1 MLLGWCKAKILI
13 WVDSGSDSILPH
25 WFELKGTVKICSRY
39 RKFEPQRFRKFREK
53 TIWFW
58 SEFNLVKF
66 DCNWSCTCKLSS
78 NIRQETE
85 YEPSEWV
92 GEFQRM
98 IQYASYSVD
107 QLIFGN
113 SASGCDQ
120 ISLRQVSNVINDML
134 YLFTFSQWYALYIDL
149 FPMICSSYW
158 PMPNIDCTCIFL
170 HNVISCLRQYITSV
184 TISKCETT
192 FDWIIYLEMVAY
204 SLCIMQCI

>member
-1 MLLGWCKAKILI
+1 MIAYRCKTSYSQTSLDWTRIR
-13 WVDSGSDSILPH
+13 
-25 WFELKGTVKICSRY
+25 T
-39 RKFEPQRFRKFREK
+39 KFVSLW
-53 TIWFW
+53 IYG
-58 SEFNLVKF
+58 
-66 DCNWSCTCKLSS
+66 
-78 NIRQETE
+78 TE

-192 FDWIIYLEMVAY
+192 FDWIIYLEMVA
-204 SLCIMQCI
+204 L

>member
-92 GEFQRM
+92 GEFQKM

-134 YLFTFSQWYALYIDL
+134 YLLTFSQWYALYIDL
-149 FPMICSSYW
+149 FPMICSIYW
-158 PMPNIDCTCIFL
+158 PFPNDMLYILTFSQWYALVIDL
-170 HNVISCLRQYITSV
+170 
-184 TISKCETT
+184 
-192 FDWIIYLEMVAY
+192 YL
-204 SLCIMQCI
+204 I